1 MRFTTSYDNFEGEWS
16 IKSEHQKKSG
26 FATERDAVE
35 WWIDGVGDDAPYAE
49 FVMKRSKGERII
61 GNGDQLLE
69 VMESGDYWD
78 EFVDEVM
85 DKGEL

>member
-16 IKSEHQKKSG
+16 IKTDRRSKSG

-35 WWIDGVGDDAPYAE
+35 WLIEAINDDSGYAE
-49 FVMKRSKGERII
+49 FVMKRSEGERII
-61 GNGDQLLE
+61 GNGDQLLK

-78 EFVDEVM
+78 EYVDEVM
-85 DKGEL
+85 DKGAI